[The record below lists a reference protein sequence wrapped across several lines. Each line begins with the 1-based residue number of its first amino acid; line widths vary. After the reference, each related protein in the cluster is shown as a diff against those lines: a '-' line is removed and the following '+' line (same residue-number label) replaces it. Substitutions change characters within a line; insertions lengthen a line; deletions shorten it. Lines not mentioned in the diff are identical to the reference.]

1 MEIGADNLR
10 TIPVLSR
17 STPPLDP
24 MSFRL
29 RFPTLFTS
37 FAAAAEVARPTY
49 WGRCPH
55 CEQTTPWQVNALRG
69 RYRCTACG
77 RSALGG

>member
-1 MEIGADNLR
+1 METEADNLR

-17 STPPLDP
+17 FTTPGP

-49 WGRCPH
+49 WGRY